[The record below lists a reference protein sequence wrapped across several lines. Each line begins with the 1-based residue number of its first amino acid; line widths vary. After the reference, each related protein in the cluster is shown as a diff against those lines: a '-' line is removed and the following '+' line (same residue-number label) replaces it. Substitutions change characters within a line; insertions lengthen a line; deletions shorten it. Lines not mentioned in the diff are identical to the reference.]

1 MNWWILAATTATK
14 QPGQLDMFQNLL
26 PIFIILAV
34 FWMFLI
40 IPQRKQQKQR
50 QAMLSGLKKGD
61 RVVTIGGLQGEIV
74 GIDDTDVQLK
84 VAEKTELRFVRTAV
98 ARVIKK

>member
-1 MNWWILAATTATK
+1 
-14 QPGQLDMFQNLL
+14 
-26 PIFIILAV
+26 
-34 FWMFLI
+34 
-40 IPQRKQQKQR
+40 
-50 QAMLSGLKKGD
+50 MLSGLKKGD